1 MNKRDKKGGRAA
13 ALVKTELR
21 TKRELAIRG
30 IKAPSNYNG
39 ASPFARPLK
48 HGVPTYTREFDEEDE
63 QLLRA
68 TFGLQVALEQSL

>member
-30 IKAPSNYNG
+30 ITAPSNYDG

-48 HGVPTYTREFDEEDE
+48 RGVPTYTREFDEEDE
-63 QLLRA
+63 RLLRA
-68 TFGLQVALEQSL
+68 SFGLQVSIEQTL